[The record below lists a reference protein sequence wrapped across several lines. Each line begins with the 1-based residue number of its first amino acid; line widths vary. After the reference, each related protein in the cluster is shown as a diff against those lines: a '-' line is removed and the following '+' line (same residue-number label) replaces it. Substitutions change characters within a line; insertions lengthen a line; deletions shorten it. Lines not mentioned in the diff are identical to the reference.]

1 MKRKAF
7 GFTLIELLVVIAIIA
22 MLAAILVPAVNSALF
37 NARLNKVANSGKS
50 IYVSAFMDVLDS
62 AVYGKA
68 EWPAVGSF
76 GSSTEYF
83 ISLVTNGTL
92 SSSFDLFTAPGLN
105 SYKTSDYAQFKEDG
119 NAWKLVLGLEK
130 CPDGFPFI
138 FSRNVTLS
146 GNSMIKDK
154 AVVPLNPDQ
163 APFNDKGAV
172 VVQKGGAAY
181 YLKGA
186 KQLFGENFNA
196 AGDPKDYQGN
206 PVSFE
211 IVDP

>member
-22 MLAAILVPAVNSALF
+22 MLAAILVPAVNGALF
-37 NARLNKVANSGKS
+37 SARLNKVANSGKS
-50 IYVSAFMDVLDS
+50 IYVSAFMDVLDN
-62 AVYGKA
+62 VVFGKA

-76 GSSTEYF
+76 GTSTEYF

-105 SYKTSDYAQFKEDG
+105 SYKTSDYSQFKEDG

-138 FSRNVTLS
+138 FTRNVNLTGS
-146 GNSMIKDK
+146 SMVKERD
-154 AVVPLNPDQ
+154 VVPLDPN
-163 APFNDKGAV
+163 ANPFNDKAAV

-196 AGDPKDYQGN
+196 AGDPKDNQGN
-206 PVSFE
+206 PVSFD
-211 IVDP
+211 IVKP